1 MMQEKNEKSE
11 IRTMTPIFEFTLADS
26 SAIPSLSRLIT
37 RELKEIVIS
46 VVGTVNVSVLV
57 HLLLVQATLEAKGAQ
72 YMSESR
78 AAWMRTPEEVL
89 SDLDVTLERGLS
101 ETEAKKRLRIHGPNR
116 LKKAATRSTWK
127 ILIEQFKSIIIGILA
142 VAAVLSFAMAE
153 WVEGVAVTMAIV
165 INTAIGFFS
174 ELRAVRSMEALQK
187 LSRTSARVK
196 REGSEKS
203 IASENLI
210 PGDILILEAG
220 DVVSADCRIIEASKL
235 QVNESTLT
243 GESVAS
249 SKTADILDRED
260 KPLAERKNMLYKG
273 TALTRGSAT
282 GVVVETGMG
291 TELGHISKLAQEAG
305 MQQQTPLERHLQ
317 QLGQWLVW
325 LTLAVAFLVAVAGI
339 VAGRDLRRM
348 IEIAVALAVA
358 AVPEGLP
365 IVATVA
371 LARGMW
377 RMARRNA
384 LIRNL
389 SAVETLGAT
398 SVICTDKTGTL
409 TENQMTLRRLLLH
422 SGDYNISGEGLSTD
436 GQITKNGNRIDPLED
451 DVLKGAIE
459 IGLLCNDA
467 LLDSQAGGK
476 ASGDA
481 MEVALLVAG
490 VKAGISRSEL
500 QSGQRRVREEAF
512 DPKIKMMAT
521 FHATGNYRFRV
532 AVKGAPSAVLENC
545 SLLSTGDEMTA
556 QKRRLWEQR
565 ADDLAGEGLRVL
577 ALAEKFVED
586 KESDPY
592 ESLTLVGVIGFLD
605 PPRSS
610 VRPAIRE
617 CQEAGIR
624 VVMVTGDQAITAKNV
639 GIAVGLKDAENASV
653 MEGNAIKTPEELSPD
668 EQKAIINASILS
680 RVSPEQKLNLIDL
693 HRRHKS
699 VVAMTGDGVNDAPA
713 LEKADIGIAMGGRG
727 TEVARQAADM
737 ILKDDAFPTI
747 VAAVEQGRAIFN
759 NIRAFTIYLLSG
771 NMGEI
776 LAVGLASILGLPLP
790 LLPIQILYI
799 NVVNDIFPA
808 LALGMGHG
816 AENLMQKPPRR
827 SQESILTEKNW
838 IAITGY
844 GMVIGAILFISYFLA
859 AQWLGFGRDLSLT
872 VSFITLGFARL
883 WHVFNMRQS
892 DSGILF
898 NEITKNR
905 YVWAALLLCTGLLL
919 MAVYLPGLS
928 DALRTRNP
936 GFSGWFLILVMS
948 LMPFFAGQIFKLIS
962 ARKVL

>member
-1 MMQEKNEKSE
+1 
-11 IRTMTPIFEFTLADS
+11 
-26 SAIPSLSRLIT
+26 
-37 RELKEIVIS
+37 
-46 VVGTVNVSVLV
+46 
-57 HLLLVQATLEAKGAQ
+57 
-72 YMSESR
+72 MSESR
-78 AAWMRTPEEVL
+78 AVWMRTPEEVL
-89 SDLDVTLERGLS
+89 SDLDVTLKRGLS

-116 LKKAATRSTWK
+116 LKKATTRSTWK

-142 VAAVLSFAMAE
+142 VAAVLSFVMAE
-153 WVEGVAVTMAIV
+153 WVEGIAVTMAIV

-220 DVVSADCRIIEASKL
+220 DVVSADCRIIQASKL

-282 GVVVETGMG
+282 GVVVATGMG

-409 TENQMTLRRLLLH
+409 TENQMTLRRLQLH

-436 GQITKNGNRIDPLED
+436 GEITRNGNRADPLED
-451 DVLKGAIE
+451 DVLKRSIE

-467 LLDSQAGGK
+467 LLDSQAGEK

-490 VKAGISRSEL
+490 AKAGISRSEL
-500 QSGQRRVREEAF
+500 QSRQRRVREEAF
-512 DPKIKMMAT
+512 DPEIKMMAT
-521 FHATGNYRFRV
+521 FHATENHRFRV

-545 SLLSTGDEMTA
+545 SLLGTGDEMTA

-577 ALAEKFVED
+577 ALAEKFIED
-586 KESDPY
+586 KESNPY
-592 ESLTLVGVIGFLD
+592 ESLTLLGVIGFLD

-610 VRPAIRE
+610 VRAAIRE

-639 GIAVGLKDAENASV
+639 GIAVGLKDAENALV
-653 MEGNAIKTPEELSPD
+653 MEGNAIKTPEELSPE

-727 TEVARQAADM
+727 TEVARPAADM

-776 LAVGLASILGLPLP
+776 LAVGLASILGLPIP

-827 SQESILTEKNW
+827 SQESILTDKNW

-844 GMVIGAILFISYFLA
+844 GIVIGAILSISYFLA
-859 AQWLGFGRDLSLT
+859 AEWLGFDRDLSLT

-905 YVWAALLLCTGLLL
+905 YVWAALLLCAGLLL

-936 GFSGWFLILVMS
+936 GISGWLLILVMS
-948 LMPFFAGQIFKLIS
+948 LMPFFVGQISKLVA